1 MEWDAMLSNRSIKIV
16 KKQNSKY
23 IGLGLARQD

>member
-1 MEWDAMLSNRSIKIV
+1 MEWDAMLSDRNIKNIW
-16 KKQNSKY
+16 KQNSKY